1 MKRQLN
7 IIFIYIILSS
17 SFNSRFEFSKS
28 RSSWDVLCGKQ
39 VQTKAISYSFGRRY
53 SVSQRGNITD
63 ATLFFDF
70 KYSYSPFQA
79 KPAFPGTMIPQH
91 IISHKRLLH
100 DLYTAF
106 ATCLKLYHKGIL
118 YMSYSTVQIM
128 SSSIGMF
135 ELSLI
140 YFQ

>member
-1 MKRQLN
+1 MKQQLN
-7 IIFIYIILSS
+7 IIFINIILSS

-39 VQTKAISYSFGRRY
+39 VQTKAICHLVGDTL
-53 SVSQRGNITD
+53 SVSEVILQMLHFSMIS
-63 ATLFFDF
+63 
-70 KYSYSPFQA
+70 KYSYSPFQT
-79 KPAFPGTMIPQH
+79 KPVFPGTMIPQH
-91 IISHKRLLH
+91 IISHKRLPH

-106 ATCLKLYHKGIL
+106 VTCLKLYHKGIL
-118 YMSYSTVQIM
+118 YMSYSTVQIV